1 MIGMMI
7 PAHDEELCL
16 GECLQ
21 AVLRAAS
28 HAGLRGEKVAV
39 VVALDA
45 CTDRSEEIAAAYP
58 VTVLRVLARNVGIA
72 RATAAVHL
80 LDAGAH
86 WLACTD
92 ADTIVADDWLYQQ
105 LKLRDENGA
114 DAVCGTVSVVDWTP
128 HLARLQVVLQRFHAS
143 YKDTDGHRHIHG
155 ANFGVSAQ
163 AYRRAGGFQALGCS
177 EDVQLVRALEA
188 SGAAIAWSNA
198 PRVVTSARVESK
210 APGGFGDTLSAWG
223 LQLPLGCEPA
233 Q

>member
-1 MIGMMI
+1 MIGVMI
-7 PAHDEELCL
+7 PAHDEEACL
-16 GECLQ
+16 AECLQ

-39 VVALDA
+39 VLALDA

-58 VTVLRVLARNVGIA
+58 VTVLKVLARNVGVA
-72 RATAAVHL
+72 RATAAARL
-80 LDAGAH
+80 LDIGAD

-92 ADTIVADDWLYQQ
+92 ADTVVADDWLYQQ
-105 LKLRDENGA
+105 LKLRDDTGA

-128 HLARLQVVLQRFHAS
+128 HLARLQVLLRRFHAN
-143 YKDTDGHRHIHG
+143 YTDADGHRHIHG
-155 ANFGVSAQ
+155 ANFGVSAR

-177 EDVQLVRALEA
+177 EDVELVQALEA
-188 SGAAIAWSNA
+188 SGALVAWSSA

-210 APGGFGDTLSAWG
+210 ARGGFGDTLSAWS

-233 Q
+233 E